1 VLALAAFVFASFRPF
16 IRPTSLVDQSCRA
29 IAGVRKMKRIAYLA
43 VSCAA
48 VLALPASAQS
58 VPDSRSYDNR
68 AAGRALDI
76 ERQIQDLDESI
87 STADQQQRISP
98 SEADSYI
105 RELREIETRLL
116 DVRARTFSD
125 RSDDDD
131 RQQPEA
137 PQYRGADPYPTE
149 DDERDHRDRAPTRE
163 YREGGNWSS
172 EHS

>member
-1 VLALAAFVFASFRPF
+1 
-16 IRPTSLVDQSCRA
+16 
-29 IAGVRKMKRIAYLA
+29 MKRIACLA

-48 VLALPASAQS
+48 VLALPAAAQS

-68 AAGRALDI
+68 AGGGALDI
-76 ERQIQDLDESI
+76 ERQIQDLEDSI
-87 STADQQQRISP
+87 STADQQRRISP

-116 DVRARTFSD
+116 DVRARTFD
-125 RSDDDD
+125 GHNDDDD

-137 PQYRGADPYPTE
+137 PQHRGADPYPTE
-149 DDERDHRDRAPTRE
+149 DDQRDQRERAPTPE
-163 YREGGNWSS
+163 YREGGTWSS